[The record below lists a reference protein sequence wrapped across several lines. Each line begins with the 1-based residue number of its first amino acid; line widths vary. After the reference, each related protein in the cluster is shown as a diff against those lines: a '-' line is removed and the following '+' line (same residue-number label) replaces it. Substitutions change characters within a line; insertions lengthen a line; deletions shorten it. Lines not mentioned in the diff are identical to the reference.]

1 MNQGPPVDQALIPA
15 AELMAL
21 YRNDTA
27 PWAVLLL
34 AHLPPAPL
42 QGLAAAG
49 CAPFE
54 RLQQALAGWWPQCR
68 RPLKDIYWDELVA
81 CWKVYEGI
89 PETQE
94 GLMQAAQQR
103 LTAAYLQLRVLQRFE
118 RRLHPAAPALPNDLR
133 TVSSGEFVGCVEA
146 ALRRLPEPPLA
157 QLVAWIGA
165 LATASAADWHEA
177 TAALLRMLPAAPA
190 GR

>member
-1 MNQGPPVDQALIPA
+1 MDQPLLPA

-42 QGLAAAG
+42 TGLAAAET
-49 CAPFE
+49 APFE
-54 RLQQALAGWWPQCR
+54 RLQQALADWWPQRR
-68 RPLKDIYWDELVA
+68 RPLEDIYCDELVA
-81 CWKVYEGI
+81 CWKAYEAI
-89 PETQE
+89 PEAQE

-118 RRLHPAAPALPNDLR
+118 RRLHAAAPALPNDLR
-133 TVSSGEFVGCVEA
+133 TVSSDEFVGCVEA
-146 ALRRLPEPPLA
+146 ALRRLPEPPVSQLLA
-157 QLVAWIGA
+157 WSRA
-165 LATASAADWHEA
+165 LAAEPAADWNEA
-177 TAALLRMLPAAPA
+177 RHGIARLLPAAPA
-190 GR
+190 GA